1 VVTGRIVRL
10 GLHSRAV
17 HLGRTRFGPT
27 RLGGVRLG
35 CLLLLVI
42 VGGAMYY
49 GAPLGDM
56 YWKYYQFRDAF
67 RQEVRFASQ
76 HTDDDIRRH
85 LRALADTLQLPE
97 EADTIFVKRKHN
109 HILIWTEYY
118 DHVDVPFVARDSFY
132 FNPQAEG
139 DF

>member
-1 VVTGRIVRL
+1 MVTGRTVRH
-10 GLHSRAV
+10 GLHPRAAG
-17 HLGRTRFGPT
+17 LTRHA
-27 RLGGVRLG
+27 RSGGVRLG
-35 CLLLLVI
+35 CLLFLV
-42 VGGAMYY
+42 VFAAALYY
-49 GAPLGDM
+49 AAPLGDM

-76 HTDDDIRRH
+76 HTDSDIRRH
-85 LRALADTLQLPE
+85 LRALADTLGLPE
-97 EADTIFVKRKHN
+97 EADSVFVKRKNN

-118 DHVDVPFVARDSFY
+118 DHVQIPFVARDSFY